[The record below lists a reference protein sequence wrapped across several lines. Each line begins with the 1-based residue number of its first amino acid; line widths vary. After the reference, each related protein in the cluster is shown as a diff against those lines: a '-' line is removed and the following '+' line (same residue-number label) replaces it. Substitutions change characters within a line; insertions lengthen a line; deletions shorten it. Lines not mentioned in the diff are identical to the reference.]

1 MDAVLSGT
9 HEPGTSHYELL
20 RTFADDATLRR
31 ADDELERRGYLMHEF
46 GDPVLVERAA
56 GRAREKGS
64 SPREVLRCSAA
75 AEVEQPAA
83 SW

>member
-31 ADDELERRGYLMHEF
+31 ADDELNYRRFFAVTTLAGVRVEDPEVFADTHREIGRWF
-46 GDPVLVERAA
+46 GELDP
-56 GRAREKGS
+56 
-64 SPREVLRCSAA
+64 SAK
-75 AEVEQPAA
+75 A
-83 SW
+83 S